1 MPPKESQPTKD
12 AVRRLEK
19 KLESSIVNRPLTSLA
34 AALGFGFV
42 ASLALLPRPER
53 SKQ

>member
-1 MPPKESQPTKD
+1 MTDKEIQAKKV
-12 AVRRLEK
+12 VRNVEK
-19 KLESSIVNRPLTSLA
+19 KIESSIVNRPLTSLA